1 MLERKSV
8 LTKVATETEGGALES
23 AEANKM
29 AMLLY
34 FALLFD
40 LAVLSMKVS
49 AYVFVCI
56 RIVSEVSLFLLALFA
71 ILLAFASGISVISHD
86 QRAFAGIHKDL
97 LYCIGMG
104 INCWSISP
112 MPALAA
118 EVERLEELPLNP
130 TPQCRGSEWQ

>member
-1 MLERKSV
+1 MNGNDPEESMLERKSV

-40 LAVLSMKVS
+40 LAVLSMKVCI
-49 AYVFVCI
+49 AVFCM
-56 RIVSEVSLFLLALFA
+56 E
-71 ILLAFASGISVISHD
+71 
-86 QRAFAGIHKDL
+86 
-97 LYCIGMG
+97 

-112 MPALAA
+112 MQAL
-118 EVERLEELPLNP
+118 RI
-130 TPQCRGSEWQ
+130 